1 MKEFT
6 LNADF
11 GMTASDN
18 SFNLY
23 GIHTGDTIMFKKV
36 KDFPADG
43 SLVAVIIDNGPIAL
57 KRISYAHELELLY
70 LEGGSS
76 REETIFIGPADLP
89 RLKVLGMAV
98 SVIHSLAPAE
108 E

>member
-1 MKEFT
+1 MNEFT
-6 LNADF
+6 LTADF
-11 GMTASDN
+11 GMTASDDG
-18 SFNLY
+18 FIQY
-23 GIHTGDTIMFKKV
+23 GIHPGDTIMFKKSE
-36 KDFPADG
+36 DFPVNG
-43 SLVAVIIDNGPIAL
+43 SIVAVIIDDGPITL

-76 REETIFIGPADLP
+76 REEPIFISPADLP

-98 SVIHSLAPAE
+98 SVIHSLAPVE